1 MKKIMVVEDEM
12 IVAEDIKVSLMSSGY
27 DVCAK
32 VRSGEEA
39 IRKVEEHLPDL
50 IMMDVVLDGE
60 MDGIT
65 AAEEI
70 NSRFDIPVIYLT
82 AHATKEYLNRA
93 KSTSPYG
100 YLTKPVIHKDLHASV
115 EIALHKHLI
124 DKKLNDKN
132 AQLKKIMYST
142 INTITKMINIKNPF
156 LKEHQFRVRQL
167 SEAIAEEM
175 GIPEDQIE
183 GLCLTVE
190 IHDIGMISVP
200 IEILSK
206 PTPLSESECNIYKSH
221 AKAGYD
227 LLKEIEFSWPVANI
241 VHQHHEKLDGSGYP
255 HGLKGEDI
263 LLEARII
270 SVASSIDSYTQG
282 RPGSLPIKMDDALEK
297 IKQERG
303 ICYDSDVVD
312 ACMKVIKEKGFEFE

>member
-1 MKKIMVVEDEM
+1 MIVEDDM

-32 VRSGEEA
+32 ARSGEEA
-39 IRKVEEHLPDL
+39 IRKAEEHLPDL

-93 KSTSPYG
+93 KLTSPYG
-100 YLTKPVIHKDLHASV
+100 YLTKPVIHNDLYTSV

-124 DKKLNDKN
+124 DKKLNDNN

-142 INTITKMINIKNPF
+142 INTIAKMINTKNPF
-156 LKEHQFRVRQL
+156 LKKHQSRVRQL

-175 GIPEDQIE
+175 GLPEDQIE
-183 GLCLTVE
+183 GLCLTAEV
-190 IHDIGMISVP
+190 HDIGMISVP
-200 IEILSK
+200 FEILSK
-206 PTPLSESECNIYKSH
+206 PTPLSESECNIYKCH

-227 LLKEIEFSWPVANI
+227 LFKEIEFDWPVADI
-241 VHQHHEKLDGSGYP
+241 VHQHHEKIDGSGYP
-255 HGLKGEDI
+255 CI
-263 LLEARII
+263 RM
-270 SVASSIDSYTQG
+270 V
-282 RPGSLPIKMDDALEK
+282 
-297 IKQERG
+297 
-303 ICYDSDVVD
+303 
-312 ACMKVIKEKGFEFE
+312 